1 MPRVLIISPYFP
13 PSNAADMQRVRMSL
27 SYFQLFGWIAEIVAV
42 DHKHSNLVKD
52 DLLLES
58 VSQDTPVH
66 LVQALSKKWTAK
78 LGLGSI
84 AIRSI
89 WFYIQKVNILLK
101 QNKYDLIYFSTTQ
114 FPVCILGAY
123 WKHKFNIPF
132 VIDMQ
137 DPWLS
142 DYYQNKPKSEQPPKY
157 WFSYRL
163 NKYLEPIAMKK
174 VDGLISVSE
183 AYIKTLQQRYPQT
196 RTIPTSTITF
206 GAFEK
211 DFDIANKNT
220 SLLKPAFK
228 RKEGLIH
235 IVYVGRGGNDM
246 QEAIGILFMAFKKGL
261 LEEPELFKKLRFH
274 FIGTS
279 YAANGKGKP
288 SVRPLATDL
297 GISEYVEEQTD
308 RISFYSSI
316 KTLLETDALMVLG
329 SNDQQY
335 TASKI
340 FPYILAKKPLLA
352 IFNPLSSASNIIK
365 ECNAGT
371 LINLLE
377 REKGIKE
384 VYCFLLELIN
394 NPLKV
399 NKTNWANFTSY
410 SAENMALRQCELF
423 DKVIE
428 NGLVSN

>member
-1 MPRVLIISPYFP
+1 
-13 PSNAADMQRVRMSL
+13 MQRIRMSL
-27 SYFQLFGWIAEIVAV
+27 TFFKNLSWEAEVVTVYEKKSEINQ
-42 DHKHSNLVKD
+42 DY
-52 DLLLES
+52 LLLES
-58 VSQDTPVH
+58 IPSDIKIHQVN
-66 LVQALSKKWTAK
+66 AFNKKWTSK
-78 LGLGSI
+78 LGLGSL
-84 AIRSI
+84 ALRSF
-89 WFYIQKVNILLK
+89 WFYFLKVNSLIK
-101 QNKYDLIYFSTTQ
+101 QNNYDLIYFSTTQ
-114 FPVCILGAY
+114 FPICILGAY

-137 DPWLS
+137 DPWHS
-142 DYYQNKPKSEQPPKY
+142 DYYKNKPKSEQPPKY

-163 NKYLEPIAMKK
+163 NKYLEPLAMKN

-183 AYIKTLQQRYPQT
+183 AYIKTLQHRYPPT
-196 RTIPTSTITF
+196 LAIPTSTITF

-211 DFDIANKNT
+211 DFDIANRNT

-235 IVYVGRGGNDM
+235 LVYVGRGGNDM
-246 QEAIGILFMAFKKGL
+246 QDAIGILFMAFKKGL

-288 SVRPLATDL
+288 SVQPLATDL

-316 KTLLETDALMVLG
+316 KTLLEADALMVLG
-329 SNDQQY
+329 SNDKQY

-371 LINLLE
+371 VINLLE

-384 VYCFLLELIN
+384 IFSFLLELIR
-394 NPLKV
+394 NPFKD
-399 NKTNWANFTSY
+399 NKTNWANFTSF
-410 SAENMALRQCELF
+410 SAENMAMRQCELF
-423 DKVIE
+423 DKVIG
-428 NGLVSN
+428 NRVG